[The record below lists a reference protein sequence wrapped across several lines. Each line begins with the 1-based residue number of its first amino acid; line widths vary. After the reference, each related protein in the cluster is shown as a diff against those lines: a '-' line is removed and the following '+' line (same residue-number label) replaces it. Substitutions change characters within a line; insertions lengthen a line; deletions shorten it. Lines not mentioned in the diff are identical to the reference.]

1 MKKLALNLLLVVAI
15 VGLAFICYRSIMD
28 PIEFDEVREARQK
41 HIIARLIDIKNA
53 QLEYRRA
60 NKGAYTDNFDTLIN
74 FVKTAQ
80 MPVIFKAG
88 ELNDEQ
94 LERGFTEKAVLE
106 AIEKAQRSNKWKQ
119 KVTITKVDENDK
131 KKKETIEID
140 LEKEGLK
147 EFRRD
152 TTWISVLDSIFG
164 KGYAIDSIRFVP
176 FGNGEQFTMETSV
189 DSSKAGT
196 PQWLFEART
205 PFETYLSG
213 INDQEMKNL
222 IIKEKKLNRYCGLKV
237 GDVEKANNNAGN
249 WE

>member
-1 MKKLALNLLLVVAI
+1 MKKFALNLLLTVAI
-15 VGLAFICYRSIMD
+15 FGLAFICYRSIMD
-28 PIEFDEVREARQK
+28 PIEFEEVRDAREKQ
-41 HIIARLIDIKNA
+41 IIARLIDIKNA

-60 NKGAYTDNFDTLIN
+60 NKGAYTDNFDTLIY
-74 FVKTAQ
+74 FVKTAK
-80 MPVIFKAG
+80 MPVIFKVG
-88 ELNDEQ
+88 ELNDDQ
-94 LERGFTEKAVLE
+94 LERGFTEQSVLD
-106 AIEKAQRSNKWKQ
+106 AIAKAQKTNKWKQ
-119 KVTITKVDENDK
+119 KVTIVKEDK
-131 KKKETIEID
+131 KKENLEID

-152 TTWISVLDSIFG
+152 TTWISVLDSVFG
-164 KGYAIDSIRFVP
+164 SSYAIDSIRFVP
-176 FGNGEQFTMETSV
+176 FGNGEQFTMEISCDT
-189 DSSKAGT
+189 SKAGA

>member
-28 PIEFDEVREARQK
+28 PIQFEQERDAREEK
-41 HIIARLIDIKNA
+41 IIARLIDIKKA
-53 QLEYRRA
+53 QLEYRSG
-60 NKGAYTDNFDTLIN
+60 NKGAYTDNFDTLIA
-74 FVKTAQ
+74 FIKTAK
-80 MPVIFKAG
+80 MPVVFKVG
-88 ELNDEQ
+88 EINDEQ
-94 LERGFTEKAVLE
+94 LERGLTEKKVLDMI
-106 AIEKAQRSNKWKQ
+106 AKAQKTNKWAD
-119 KVTITKVDENDK
+119 VD
-131 KKKETIEID
+131 
-140 LEKEGLK
+140 KEGLR

-152 TTWISVLDSIFG
+152 TTWISMLDSVFG
-164 KGYAIDSIRFVP
+164 KTFAIDSIKYVP
-176 FGNGEQFTMETSV
+176 FGKGEQFIMATSC
-189 DSSKAGT
+189 DTSKAGE

-205 PFETYLSG
+205 PFETYLTG

>member
-1 MKKLALNLLLVVAI
+1 MKKTALNLLLIVAI
-15 VGLAFICYRSIMD
+15 FGLAFICYRSIMD
-28 PIEFDEVREARQK
+28 PIEFEQVRDDREK
-41 HIIARLIDIKNA
+41 LIIARLIDIKDA

-80 MPVIFKAG
+80 MPVIFKVG
-88 ELNDEQ
+88 ELNDDQ
-94 LERGFTEKAVLE
+94 LERGLTEQIVLD
-106 AIEKAQRSNKWKQ
+106 AIVKAQKTNKWKQ
-119 KVTITKVDENDK
+119 RVTVIKDG
-131 KKKETIEID
+131 KKENQEFD
-140 LEKEGLK
+140 FEKEGLK

-164 KGYAIDSIRFVP
+164 RDYAIDSLRYVP
-176 FGNGEQFTMETSV
+176 FGNGEQFTMEISC
-189 DSSKAGT
+189 DSSKAGA

-222 IIKEKKLNRYCGLKV
+222 VIKEKKLNRYCGLKV
-237 GDVEKANNNAGN
+237 GDVEKANGNAGN

>member
-1 MKKLALNLLLVVAI
+1 MKKLALNLLLTVAI

-28 PIEFDEVREARQK
+28 PIEFDQVRDVRQK
-41 HIIARLIDIKNA
+41 QIIARLIDIKNA

-94 LERGFTEKAVLE
+94 LQSGITENIVLE
-106 AIEKAQRSNKWKQ
+106 AIAKAQKSNKWKQ
-119 KVTITKVDENDK
+119 KVTVTKVDDYGN
-131 KKKETIEID
+131 KKKETIELD
-140 LEKEGLK
+140 LEKDGLK

-164 KGYAIDSIRFVP
+164 KNYAIDSIRFVP

>member
-94 LERGFTEKAVLE
+94 LERGFTEKTILE
-106 AIEKAQRSNKWKQ
+106 AIEKAQKSNKWKQ
-119 KVTITKVDENDK
+119 NQ
-131 KKKETIEID
+131 
-140 LEKEGLK
+140 G
-147 EFRRD
+147 
-152 TTWISVLDSIFG
+152 
-164 KGYAIDSIRFVP
+164 
-176 FGNGEQFTMETSV
+176 
-189 DSSKAGT
+189 
-196 PQWLFEART
+196 
-205 PFETYLSG
+205 
-213 INDQEMKNL
+213 
-222 IIKEKKLNRYCGLKV
+222 
-237 GDVEKANNNAGN
+237 
-249 WE
+249 

>member
-1 MKKLALNLLLVVAI
+1 MKKLALNLLLTVAI

-28 PIEFDEVREARQK
+28 PIEFDQVRDVRQK
-41 HIIARLIDIKNA
+41 QIIARLIDIKNA

-94 LERGFTEKAVLE
+94 LQSGITENIVLE
-106 AIEKAQRSNKWKQ
+106 AIAKAQKSNKWKQ
-119 KVTITKVDENDK
+119 KVTVTKVDDYGN
-131 KKKETIEID
+131 KKKETLELD

-164 KGYAIDSIRFVP
+164 KNYAIDSIRFVP

-189 DSSKAGT
+189 DSSKAGA